1 MTIEKL
7 QRNVIYFNK
16 APNLQHMSLFCF
28 PLQDDGKV
36 GEKEVAMDTDDE
48 MEDPERWTMEEKE
61 KLLHFVTKIFLLN
74 FPSYMAYKHMYHS
87 SLEVSKRF
95 LIHKYSRSNVCQSL
109 IIHVYICP
117 SMTISLSVNH
127 AFDPLVCM
135 VR

>member
-1 MTIEKL
+1 M
-7 QRNVIYFNK
+7 
-16 APNLQHMSLFCF
+16 
-28 PLQDDGKV
+28 QDDGKV

-87 SLEVSKRF
+87 SLEVSRRF
-95 LIHKYSRSNVCQSL
+95 LIQDKKVYQSL
-109 IIHVYICP
+109 TMSICP
-117 SMTISLSVNH
+117 SVTMFLSYMYLIN
-127 AFDPLVCM
+127 FM